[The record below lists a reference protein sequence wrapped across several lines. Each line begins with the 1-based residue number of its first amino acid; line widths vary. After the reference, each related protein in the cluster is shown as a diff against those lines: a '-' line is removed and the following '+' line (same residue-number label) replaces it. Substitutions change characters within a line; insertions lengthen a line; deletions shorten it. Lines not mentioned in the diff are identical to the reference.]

1 MDEKL
6 YEDIKSVVARIFS
19 EKEESE
25 KVAQT
30 EEALREAADTIAELT
45 DTLEKRNEELS
56 SGEEKIKE
64 IEEQN
69 LMAES
74 ELEAARKE
82 AEDLKKKLEETEA
95 SLEEIKKDRLAE
107 IRMTEISEAGIT
119 ASDAESQS
127 AKVRDMSDEEFTAY
141 KQELV
146 SIREAV
152 VAELKKNEDNKAT
165 EKTEEEIAAEE
176 EAKAKA
182 KAEEEAAA
190 AAREAE
196 DTPPANIDPNKAVS
210 AALNLET
217 RPSKDMVAKYAEL
230 GKALAEQMKNKK

>member
-45 DTLEKRNEELS
+45 ETLEKRNEELS
-56 SGEEKIKE
+56 SSEEKAKE

-69 LMAES
+69 LAFET
-74 ELEAARKE
+74 ELEAARKD
-82 AEDLKKKLEETEA
+82 AEDLRKKVEETEA

-107 IRMTEISEAGIT
+107 TRMAEITEAGII
-119 ASDAESQS
+119 ASDTEAQS
-127 AKVRDMSDEEFTAY
+127 GKVRDMSDEEFAAY
-141 KQELV
+141 TKELV

-152 VAELKKNEDNKAT
+152 VAELEKNKEEKAAGDDT
-165 EKTEEEIAAEE
+165 KTEEEIAAEE
-176 EAKAKA
+176 KAKA
-182 KAEEEAAA
+182 DAEAAA
-190 AAREAE
+190 AEE
-196 DTPPANIDPNKAVS
+196 DETPPANVDKTKAVS
-210 AALNLET
+210 AALNLEI
-217 RPSKDMVAKYAEL
+217 RPSEGMVAKYAEL
-230 GKALAEQMKNKK
+230 GKAMAEQMKK

>member
-56 SGEEKIKE
+56 SSEEKIKE
-64 IEEQN
+64 AEEQN
-69 LMAES
+69 LTAET

-82 AEDLKKKLEETEA
+82 AEDLKKKLEEVEA
-95 SLEEIKKDRLAE
+95 SLESVKKDRLAE
-107 IRMTEISEAGIT
+107 TRMAEIAEAGIT
-119 ASDAESQS
+119 ASDVESQS
-127 AKVRDMSDEEFTAY
+127 AKVREMSDEEFAAY
-141 KQELV
+141 TKELI

-152 VAELKKNEDNKAT
+152 VAELKKNKEDEAHI
-165 EKTEEEIAAEE
+165 KTEEEIAAEE

-182 KAEEEAAA
+182 KEEAAKA
-190 AAREAE
+190 SANKGDEN
-196 DTPPANIDPNKAVS
+196 TPPAKIDASKAVS
-210 AALNLET
+210 ASLNLET
-217 RPSKDMVAKYAEL
+217 HPSKDMMAKYAEL
-230 GKALAEQMKNKK
+230 GKALAEQMKK